1 MIPNILTTV
10 RLFLIPLFAY
20 FVLGRHNLPAAGI
33 VFLCS
38 GLTDIIDGVIARRFH
53 MVTEIG
59 KVYDPLVDKL
69 MQITA
74 LICLSLEK
82 IIPFWAIWIIIA
94 KEGAMII
101 AGSIMYIKHIVMQSN
116 WYGKAATVVFY
127 AVIFIMIIFNGQ
139 MSLSAQTILMVIII
153 LAALASAFGYLTQ
166 LIKQKK

>member
-1 MIPNILTTV
+1 MIPNVLTTA

-20 FVLGRHNLPAAGI
+20 FVLGTHNLPAAGI

-38 GLTDIIDGVIARRFH
+38 GITDVIDGFIARKFH

-82 IIPFWAIWIIIA
+82 LIPFWAIWIIIA
-94 KEGAMII
+94 KEGTMII
-101 AGSIMYIKHIVMQSN
+101 AGSIMYLKHIVIQSS
-116 WYGKAATVVFY
+116 WYGKAATVIFY
-127 AVIFIMIIFNGQ
+127 AIIFIIIIFTGK
-139 MSLSAQTILMVIII
+139 LPLPAQTGLMIVMI

-166 LIKQKK
+166 LIKRKQ

>member
-10 RLFLIPLFAY
+10 RLALIPLFAY
-20 FVLGRHNLPAAGI
+20 FVLGQHNLYAAGL

-38 GLTDIIDGVIARRFH
+38 GITDIVDGFIARRFH

-74 LICLSLEK
+74 LICLSLEE

-94 KEGAMII
+94 KEGTMIV
-101 AGSIMYIKHIVMQSN
+101 AGSIMYLKHIVMQSN

-127 AVIFIMIIFNGQ
+127 AIIFIMIIFAPSIPIQGQ
-139 MSLSAQTILMVIII
+139 TALMVIMI

-166 LIKQKK
+166 LIRKKQ